1 MNLDLNYLRYFYFV
15 AKENG
20 FTRAA
25 AVLNVQQPVV
35 SRAVKLLEKDLG
47 SHLLE
52 RQRKNIILT
61 KSGELVFA
69 ECQKI
74 FGTLSQLEERF
85 VSTKGHG
92 QKLSIACSDSLSY
105 GLIES
110 LYSVFRKS
118 NPQFVF
124 THQSGSASLFLSEIE
139 SGKIDLGI
147 FFNVPLL
154 ARNLVKS
161 KMSEIDFHYVV
172 KANLRDNRDVL
183 NSFIGTLNQL
193 EQSPEDLP
201 LFKKY
206 KSYNNK
212 ASITFVSNSTMT
224 RKACVQKGQGV
235 SILPEFL
242 IRDELRKGSMVSLY
256 KPEKLV
262 LHLIERQSS
271 YRSELKNQLV
281 SEVKKFTQFA
291 E

>member
-1 MNLDLNYLRYFYFV
+1 
-15 AKENG
+15 
-20 FTRAA
+20 
-25 AVLNVQQPVV
+25 
-35 SRAVKLLEKDLG
+35 
-47 SHLLE
+47 
-52 RQRKNIILT
+52 
-61 KSGELVFA
+61 
-69 ECQKI
+69 
-74 FGTLSQLEERF
+74 
-85 VSTKGHG
+85 
-92 QKLSIACSDSLSY
+92 
-105 GLIES
+105 
-110 LYSVFRKS
+110 
-118 NPQFVF
+118 
-124 THQSGSASLFLSEIE
+124 
-139 SGKIDLGI
+139 
-147 FFNVPLL
+147 
-154 ARNLVKS
+154 
-161 KMSEIDFHYVV
+161 MSEIDFHYVV